1 MTNEDSPRRG
11 EIAAGL
17 ADAWTV
23 ALGLVPLGLAF
34 GLLVTQSGF
43 AWWWAPV
50 FSVVIYAGSMEFLA
64 VSLVTGGVA
73 PAAAALYGLL
83 VNFRHVFYGL
93 SFPTGAVRNPLAR
106 AYGVYALTDETYAV
120 LSARPG
126 VRWTGARVITVEVV
140 CQVAWVGSGVVAA
153 LVGSAVPPVL
163 HGMDFALTALFAVLL
178 IESFDAARDLSLPVS
193 AAVCGVVGYLV
204 SPSQMLVIGLVLYF
218 LLLVARHRW
227 TGFDVRLRWTVG
239 SPAGGGEDGGG
250 GGAGVRAGG
259 DGVGAG
265 GAGGGGDGAA
275 GADGPGG
282 DR

>member
-93 SFPTGAVRNPLAR
+93 FPTGAVRNPLAR

>member
-140 CQVAWVGSGVVAA
+140 CQVAWVGSGW
-153 LVGSAVPPVL
+153 
-163 HGMDFALTALFAVLL
+163 
-178 IESFDAARDLSLPVS
+178 
-193 AAVCGVVGYLV
+193 
-204 SPSQMLVIGLVLYF
+204 SPRSWG
-218 LLLVARHRW
+218 RRCRRCCTGW
-227 TGFDVRLRWTVG
+227 TSR
-239 SPAGGGEDGGG
+239 
-250 GGAGVRAGG
+250 
-259 DGVGAG
+259 
-265 GAGGGGDGAA
+265 
-275 GADGPGG
+275 
-282 DR
+282 